1 MTNDLGGLDE
11 NANRQAQ
18 IKEDIQERVRRVY
31 GLHTM
36 AMPREEVVRR
46 VERMVDKQAEQ
57 YCVHV
62 RELIRSVAQ
71 HTEDDSDAAT
81 DWSNLPLLSLNAKQV
96 LQDRVVPG
104 ALYRLLGEAIKETVR
119 AEVEAMVW
127 QPSMSSEEQSAE
139 LANLEAELHQLS
151 EQLRDLEKEAKALR
165 DATRLE

>member
-96 LQDRVVPG
+96 LQDRVVP
-104 ALYRLLGEAIKETVR
+104 
-119 AEVEAMVW
+119 AMVW